1 MLADSFRTMH
11 GHTPAAWA
19 LIIAVLVKD
28 VSAFISSQSLALP
41 LHQEPARHVPF
52 SSRQNK
58 RHVFHNFSALS
69 DQGEESSTDNA
80 AGSGAGRVYVE
91 IISDLPYVSSASEAQ
106 DAWIEHHWEK
116 GGGLPILS
124 LQRDTSTDD
133 TMRRV
138 IAPIIMEEV
147 IDLSNMT
154 AKETSGDSLTL
165 QYRVTKPGP
174 AFGPDLIDG
183 SHLGTVSFVPNNASQ
198 GYQMI
203 WSVQFD
209 ARRWVNVYQKVTEF
223 TIGTAARTVAEATS
237 IPRVLTLDATL
248 KGVDEAIE
256 ARRKWL
262 DFIWANGGGLP
273 LPSPIMKGQ
282 ILKDGG
288 GKAKRELLRIPPLT
302 TEKIVSTSESSSA
315 ELEYQLYR
323 PGLTTFPFLMHS
335 HHAKVSFANNDANS
349 VDLHW
354 EVEIRPF
361 PIPIVKP
368 LVEKLTEMT
377 VATLLCNFVVH
388 LSEPG
393 AQVEIRPPRGN
404 ADLVGGFDS
413 FGSVPKDSWVGG
425 VLSAHLKDNRSTI
438 EQTLSLVQPWTW
450 GRTGKGDEA
459 DKCVRYE
466 WSDKQ

>member
-1 MLADSFRTMH
+1 MH
-11 GHTPAAWA
+11 GHTPTVWA
-19 LIIAVLVKD
+19 LILALLVKE
-28 VSAFISSQSLALP
+28 VCAFIPSQSHALP
-41 LHQEPARHVPF
+41 LHQEAAHHVPF
-52 SSRQNK
+52 SASQQNE
-58 RHVFHNFSALS
+58 RHVSFRISSALG
-69 DQGEESSTDNA
+69 DQDEEYSINNEDGSS
-80 AGSGAGRVYVE
+80 AGRVSVE
-91 IISDLPYVSSASEAQ
+91 IVTDLSNVASLSEAR

-138 IAPIIMEEV
+138 IAPIMMEEV
-147 IDLSNMT
+147 VDLPKNEANGS
-154 AKETSGDSLTL
+154 ADGSLTL

-174 AFGPDLIDG
+174 AFAPDLIDG
-183 SHLGTVSFVPNNASQ
+183 SHLGTVSFVPNNNSQ
-198 GYQMI
+198 GYQII

-209 ARRWVNVYQKVTEF
+209 TKRLVIMYQKVTEF

-248 KGVDEAIE
+248 KGVDDPIE

-262 DFIWANGGGLP
+262 EFIWANGGGLP
-273 LPSPIMKGQ
+273 LPSPIMRGET
-282 ILKDGG
+282 LKAGG
-288 GKAKRELLRIPPLT
+288 GKAKRELLRIPPLI
-302 TEKIVSTSESSSA
+302 TEKIVSTSESSDGSSA

-323 PGLTTFPFLMHS
+323 PGLTTFPFLMHT
-335 HHAKVSFANNDANS
+335 HRAKVGFAKKGEKSIA
-349 VDLHW
+349 LHW

-377 VATLLCNFVVH
+377 VATLIRNFVVH
-388 LSEPG
+388 LAEPG

-404 ADLVGGFDS
+404 ADLVGGVDS
-413 FGSVPKDSWVGG
+413 FGSVAKDTWVGG
-425 VLSAHLKDNRSTI
+425 VLSAHLSDNRQTM
-438 EQTLSLVQPWTW
+438 EQTLSLMQPWTW
-450 GRTGKGDEA
+450 GRSGNGDES
-459 DKCVRYE
+459 DKYVRYE

>member
-1 MLADSFRTMH
+1 MH
-11 GHTPAAWA
+11 GHAPAAWA
-19 LIIAVLVKD
+19 LTLAVLVKE
-28 VSAFISSQSLALP
+28 VSAFIPSQSLALP
-41 LHQEPARHVPF
+41 LHQEPARHTGMLF

-69 DQGEESSTDNA
+69 DQGEESSTDIVD
-80 AGSGAGRVYVE
+80 GSGAGRVSVE
-91 IISDLPYVSSASEAQ
+91 IITDLPYVSSASEAR

-133 TMRRV
+133 TRRRV
-138 IAPIIMEEV
+138 IAPIMMEEAV
-147 IDLSNMT
+147 DLSNMA
-154 AKETSGDSLTL
+154 AKEISGDSLTL

-203 WSVQFD
+203 WAVQFNTK
-209 ARRWVNVYQKVTEF
+209 RWVNVYQKVTEF

-237 IPRVLTLDATL
+237 LPRVLTLDATL
-248 KGVDEAIE
+248 TGVDEAIE

-262 DFIWANGGGLP
+262 EFIWANGGGLP

-282 ILKDGG
+282 MLKEGG
-288 GKAKRELLRIPPLT
+288 GKAKRELLRIPPLI
-302 TEKIVSTSESSSA
+302 TEKIVSTSESSDGSSA
-315 ELEYQLYR
+315 ELKYQLYR
-323 PGLTTFPFLMHS
+323 PGLTTFPFLMHT
-335 HHAKVSFANNDANS
+335 HHAKVTFAKNDASS

-354 EVEIRPF
+354 EVEMRSF

-377 VATLLCNFVVH
+377 VATLIRNFVVH
-388 LSEPG
+388 LAEPG

-404 ADLVGGFDS
+404 ADLVGGVDS

-425 VLSAHLKDNRSTI
+425 VLSAHLRDNRSTI
-438 EQTLSLVQPWTW
+438 EQTLALIQPWTW
-450 GRTGKGDEA
+450 GRSGNGNES
-459 DKCVRYE
+459 DKYVRYE

>member
-1 MLADSFRTMH
+1 MKE
-11 GHTPAAWA
+11 
-19 LIIAVLVKD
+19 VC
-28 VSAFISSQSLALP
+28 AFIPSQSHALP
-41 LHQEPARHVPF
+41 LHQEAAHHVPF
-52 SSRQNK
+52 SASKQTK
-58 RHVFHNFSALS
+58 RRVPYHIVAALDDQDEKSSSENS
-69 DQGEESSTDNA
+69 DGT
-80 AGSGAGRVYVE
+80 GAGRVSVE
-91 IISDLPYVSSASEAQ
+91 IVTDLPNVASLSEAV

-138 IAPIIMEEV
+138 IAPIMMEEV
-147 IDLSNMT
+147 VDLPKDEANGS
-154 AKETSGDSLTL
+154 ADGSLNL

-174 AFGPDLIDG
+174 AFAPDLING
-183 SHLGTVSFVPNNASQ
+183 SHLGIVSFVPNSNSQ

-209 ARRWVNVYQKVTEF
+209 TKRLVNVYQKVTEF

-248 KGVDEAIE
+248 KGVDDPIE

-262 DFIWANGGGLP
+262 EFIWANGGGLP
-273 LPSPIMKGQ
+273 LPSPIMKGET
-282 ILKDGG
+282 LKAGG
-288 GKAKRELLRIPPLT
+288 DKAKRELLRIPPLI
-302 TEKIVSTSESSSA
+302 TEKIVSTSESSDGSSA

-323 PGLTTFPFLMHS
+323 PGLTTFPFLMHT
-335 HHAKVSFANNDANS
+335 HRAKVGFAKEGEKSIA
-349 VDLHW
+349 LHW

-377 VATLLCNFVVH
+377 VTTLIRNFVVH
-388 LSEPG
+388 TAEPG
-393 AQVEIRPPRGN
+393 GQVEIRPPRGN
-404 ADLVGGFDS
+404 ADLVGGVDS
-413 FGSVPKDSWVGG
+413 FGSVAKDTWVGG
-425 VLSAHLKDNRSTI
+425 VLSAHLSDNRPTM
-438 EQTLSLVQPWTW
+438 EQTLSLMQPWTW
-450 GRTGKGDEA
+450 GRSGNGDEL
-459 DKCVRYE
+459 DKYVRYE